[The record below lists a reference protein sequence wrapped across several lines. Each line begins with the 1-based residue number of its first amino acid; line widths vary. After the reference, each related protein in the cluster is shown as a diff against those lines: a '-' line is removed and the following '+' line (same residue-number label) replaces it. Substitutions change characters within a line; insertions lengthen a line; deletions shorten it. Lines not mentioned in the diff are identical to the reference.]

1 MLIHEL
7 RAMVDFI
14 DSSKI
19 KSNKQKLIKI
29 IANWKIICDS
39 YGSTLEDA
47 ALKRAV
53 SYDLHNVPYKE
64 AIEYIYTILNLYEEV
79 YEKNERK

>member
-14 DSSKI
+14 NSSKI

-29 IANWKIICDS
+29 IANWKMICDQ
-39 YGSTLEDA
+39 YGKTLEDA

-53 SYDLHNVPYKE
+53 GYELHNVTYEE
-64 AIEYIYTILNLYEEV
+64 AIKYIYNTLNMYEEDQ
-79 YEKNERK
+79 KNERK

>member
-14 DSSKI
+14 DTSKI

-29 IANWKIICDS
+29 IANWKMICDR

-53 SYDLHNVPYKE
+53 GYELHNVTYEE
-64 AIEYIYTILNLYEEV
+64 AINYIYSTLNMYEEDN
-79 YEKNERK
+79 KNERK

>member
-14 DSSKI
+14 NSSKI
-19 KSNKQKLIKI
+19 KSNKQKLIRI
-29 IANWKIICDS
+29 IANWKTICDQ
-39 YGSTLEDA
+39 YGKTLEDA

-53 SYDLHNVPYKE
+53 SYDLHNVPYEE
-64 AIEYIYTILNLYEEV
+64 AIEYIYSTLKMYKEEQ
-79 YEKNERK
+79 KNERK

>member
-14 DSSKI
+14 NSSKI

-29 IANWKIICDS
+29 IANWKMICDR
-39 YGSTLEDA
+39 YGCTLEDA
-47 ALKRAV
+47 ALKRSV
-53 SYDLHNVPYKE
+53 GYELHNVPYEE
-64 AIEYIYTILNLYEEV
+64 AIKYIYNTLNMYEEDN
-79 YEKNERK
+79 KNERK

>member
-14 DSSKI
+14 DTSKI

-29 IANWKIICDS
+29 IANWKMICDR
-39 YGSTLEDA
+39 YCSTLEDA

-53 SYDLHNVPYKE
+53 SYDLHNVSYKD
-64 AIEYIYTILNLYEEV
+64 AINYIHSILNLYEEAN
-79 YEKNERK
+79 KNERK

>member
-14 DSSKI
+14 NSSKI
-19 KSNKQKLIKI
+19 KSNKQKLIRI
-29 IANWKIICDS
+29 IANWKTICDQ
-39 YGSTLEDA
+39 YGKTLEDA

-64 AIEYIYTILNLYEEV
+64 AIEYIYSILEMYQEV
-79 YEKNERK
+79 QKNERK